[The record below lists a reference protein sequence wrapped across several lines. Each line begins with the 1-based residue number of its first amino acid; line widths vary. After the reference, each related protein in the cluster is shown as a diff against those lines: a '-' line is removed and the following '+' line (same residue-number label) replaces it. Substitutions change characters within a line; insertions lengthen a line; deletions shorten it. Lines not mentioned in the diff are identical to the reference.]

1 MFNTS
6 SRERLDEVA
15 VPFNYSSRNLW
26 NRKFTTILTAGG
38 MALVTFVFSAVM
50 MLAAGLEKTLVDT
63 GSPENVIILRGAA
76 ETEVS
81 SSIERDQADIIVAQ
95 PEVEHD
101 SVGDPLAAKET
112 LLLVTLPKR
121 MTEIPTNVIVRGMG
135 RHSMELRPQVKLVAG
150 RSPRPGSN
158 EVIAGKN
165 IAESIKNSDLGN
177 KLNLA
182 MIGWNVVG
190 IFDAG
195 SAAFNS
201 EVWADADQIM
211 AAFRR
216 NSFSAM
222 VMKVPGKEK
231 FIKLKKRLETDPRL
245 SVQVK
250 REIAFYKEQSE
261 MMSKFIKLLGFAMTL
276 FFSVG
281 AILGAMVTMYAA
293 VANRTREIGTL
304 RAIGFGRQN
313 IMLAFLSES
322 IFLGFLGGLV
332 GTLSSSV
339 LQFLTISTLNW
350 ETFSEIAFSFRL
362 TPSIALKS
370 MGFALIMG
378 LVGGMSPAWRAA
390 SLKIVDS
397 LR

>member
-1 MFNTS
+1 M
-6 SRERLDEVA
+6 A
-15 VPFNYSSRNLW
+15 VPFNYSLRNLW

-81 SSIERDQADIIVAQ
+81 SSIERDQADIIETQ
-95 PEVEHD
+95 PEVEHN
-101 SVGDPLAAKET
+101 SVGDSLAAKET
-112 LLLVTLPKR
+112 LVLVTLPKR
-121 MTEIPTNVIVRGMG
+121 ATEIPTNVIVRGIG
-135 RHSMELRPQVKLVAG
+135 THSMELRPQVKLVAG
-150 RSPRPGSN
+150 RSPRSGSY
-158 EVIAGKN
+158 EVMAGKN
-165 IAESIKNSDLGN
+165 IAGSIKNADLGN

-195 SAAFNS
+195 SSAFNS
-201 EVWADADQIM
+201 EVWADADEIM

-216 NSFSAM
+216 NSFSA
-222 VMKVPGKEK
+222 VILKVRGNKN

-250 REIAFYKEQSE
+250 REIAFYQEQSE

-322 IFLGFLGGLV
+322 IFLGFSGGLI
-332 GTLSSSV
+332 GTLSSSA

-362 TPSIALKS
+362 TPSITFNS

-378 LVGGMSPAWRAA
+378 LLGGMSPAWRAA
-390 SLKIVDS
+390 SLKIVDA

>member
-1 MFNTS
+1 M
-6 SRERLDEVA
+6 A
-15 VPFNYSSRNLW
+15 VPFNYSLRNLW

-81 SSIERDQADIIVAQ
+81 SSIERDQADIIKTQ
-95 PEVEHD
+95 PEVEHN
-101 SVGDPLAAKET
+101 SVGDSLAAKET
-112 LLLVTLPKR
+112 LVLVTLPKR
-121 MTEIPTNVIVRGMG
+121 ATEIPTNVIVRGIG
-135 RHSMELRPQVKLVAG
+135 KHSMELRPQVKLVAG
-150 RSPRPGSN
+150 RSPRSGSY
-158 EVIAGKN
+158 EVMAGKN
-165 IAESIKNSDLGN
+165 IAGSIKNADLGN

-195 SAAFNS
+195 SSAFNS
-201 EVWADADQIM
+201 EVWADADEIM

-216 NSFSAM
+216 NSFSA
-222 VMKVPGKEK
+222 VILKVPGNKN

-250 REIAFYKEQSE
+250 REIAFYREQSE

-322 IFLGFLGGLV
+322 IFLGFLGGLI
-332 GTLSSSV
+332 GTLSSSA

-362 TPSIALKS
+362 TPSITFNS

-378 LVGGMSPAWRAA
+378 LLGGMSPAWRAA
-390 SLKIVDS
+390 SLKIVDA

>member
-1 MFNTS
+1 M
-6 SRERLDEVA
+6 A

>member
-1 MFNTS
+1 
-6 SRERLDEVA
+6 LA
-15 VPFNYSSRNLW
+15 VPFNYSLRNLW

-81 SSIERDQADIIVAQ
+81 SSIERDQADIIETQ
-95 PEVEHD
+95 PEVEHN

-112 LLLVTLPKR
+112 LVLVTLPKR
-121 MTEIPTNVIVRGMG
+121 ATEIPTNVIVRGIG
-135 RHSMELRPQVKLVAG
+135 THSMELRPQVKLVAG
-150 RSPRPGSN
+150 RSPRPGSY
-158 EVIAGKN
+158 EVMAGKN
-165 IAESIKNSDLGN
+165 IAGSIRNADLGD

-195 SAAFNS
+195 SSAFNS
-201 EVWADADQIM
+201 EVWADADEIM

-216 NSFSAM
+216 NSFSA
-222 VMKVPGKEK
+222 VILKVPGNKN

-250 REIAFYKEQSE
+250 REIAFYQEQSE

-322 IFLGFLGGLV
+322 IFLGFLGGLI
-332 GTLSSSV
+332 GTLSSSA

-362 TPSIALKS
+362 TPSITFNS

-378 LVGGMSPAWRAA
+378 LLGGMSPAWRAA
-390 SLKIVDS
+390 SLKIVDA

>member
-1 MFNTS
+1 M
-6 SRERLDEVA
+6 A
-15 VPFNYSSRNLW
+15 VPFNYSLRNLW

-81 SSIERDQADIIVAQ
+81 SSIERDQADIIETQ
-95 PEVEHD
+95 PEVEHN

-112 LLLVTLPKR
+112 LVLVTLPKR
-121 MTEIPTNVIVRGMG
+121 ATGIPTNVIVRGIG
-135 RHSMELRPQVKLVAG
+135 THSMELRPQVKLVAG
-150 RSPRPGSN
+150 RSPRPGSY
-158 EVIAGKN
+158 EVMAGKN
-165 IAESIKNSDLGN
+165 IAGSIRNADLGD

-195 SAAFNS
+195 SSAFNS
-201 EVWADADQIM
+201 EVWADADEIM

-216 NSFSAM
+216 NSFSA
-222 VMKVPGKEK
+222 VIMKVPGNKN

-250 REIAFYKEQSE
+250 REIAFYQEQSE

-322 IFLGFLGGLV
+322 IFLGFLGGLI
-332 GTLSSSV
+332 GTLSSSA

-362 TPSIALKS
+362 TPSITFNS

-378 LVGGMSPAWRAA
+378 LLGGMSPAWRAA
-390 SLKIVDS
+390 SLKIVDA

>member
-6 SRERLDEVA
+6 LRERLDGVA

>member
-1 MFNTS
+1 M
-6 SRERLDEVA
+6 A

-332 GTLSSSV
+332 GTLSSSA
-339 LQFLTISTLNW
+339 LQLLTISTLNW